1 MSSSLGFLKSIIL
14 YQESLEG
21 NTTKTE
27 ELLAAIDQRIFNAMY
42 YENLQLFIDNVLKD
56 VSFKDT
62 LKDKMILYLKK
73 VQNINTA
80 IDTYFFTK
88 PDKFLETE
96 IKSFYTLSSLLENAV
111 SSIINKI
118 SIENISIDTNENAKI
133 LSLQR
138 DYRNYIKFI
147 FIKKYM
153 ESVLTET
160 GFPSL
165 TQGMSGFSHSQK
177 RDAIRWNVEIIRNQ
191 KKKAHY
197 EHVFHQVYN
206 PTMDPKKKSLATL
219 YFIKNVNYLQK
230 IEGDYS
236 YTHNMTVRE
245 YNPKNEYAL
254 QKKDNLYNIRYDIN
268 NVKEDEVKRLYI
280 YGYVVSNG
288 KKVFVGFAY
297 YTTEHF
303 RETSRKFLSRF
314 FVW

>member
-1 MSSSLGFLKSIIL
+1 MSSSLGFLKSIII
-14 YQESLEG
+14 YQASLEG
-21 NTTKTE
+21 NMSKTE
-27 ELLAAIDQRIFNAMY
+27 DLIVAIDQKLFNAIY
-42 YENLQLFIDNVLKD
+42 YENIQLFFDHVLRD

-62 LKDKMILYLKK
+62 LKDNIVLYLKK
-73 VQNINTA
+73 VQNINTT
-80 IDTYFFTK
+80 IDSYFFTK
-88 PDKFLETE
+88 PDNFSETD
-96 IKSFYTLSSLLENAV
+96 IKSFYTLSSLLESVV
-111 SSIINKI
+111 SNTINKI
-118 SIENISIDTNENAKI
+118 NIENISINTSENAYI

-165 TQGMSGFSHSQK
+165 AQGMSGFSQK
-177 RDAIRWNVEIIRNQ
+177 RDSIHWNVEIIRNQ

-197 EHVFHQVYN
+197 EHVFHQVYS
-206 PTMDPKKKSLATL
+206 PIMDPKKKSLATL

-230 IEGDYS
+230 IEGNYS

-288 KKVFVGFAY
+288 KKVFIGFAY